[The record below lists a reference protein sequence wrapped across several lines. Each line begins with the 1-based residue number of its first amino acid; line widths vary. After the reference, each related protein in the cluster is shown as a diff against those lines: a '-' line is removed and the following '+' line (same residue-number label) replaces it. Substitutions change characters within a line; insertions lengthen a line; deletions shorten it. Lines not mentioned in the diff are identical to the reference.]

1 MSGRSIMTDFEVS
14 FKPLSSVFLCNLS
27 LFVQNGRNLAKR
39 FSDVSDRDI
48 YTKFVQFSGT
58 SGNPK
63 ASFVCDWL
71 NA

>member
-48 YTKFVQFSGT
+48 YTPNLSNFPVPAGILKHLSSVIG
-58 SGNPK
+58 
-63 ASFVCDWL
+63 
-71 NA
+71 